1 MKTLNIVLFAASLL
15 AVSAPAMANDD
26 DSPSYKEQMT
36 NLWISTGDANFAR
49 QAGLT
54 EEQIQKAAHLPVER
68 SGLN

>member
-36 NLWISTGDANFAR
+36 NMWISTGDANFAR